1 MPPATDKY
9 KCLFRTHTLRKSVI
23 PPGDYKKS
31 PVFREDIGR
40 NIGFHDRATENSM
53 HIFRKAEKCEKCMD
67 VDLSY
72 QCDHVCD
79 VAPRI
84 GDVSDLHCVA
94 AENGETKISD
104 DKMR

>member
-1 MPPATDKY
+1 
-9 KCLFRTHTLRKSVI
+9 
-23 PPGDYKKS
+23 
-31 PVFREDIGR
+31 
-40 NIGFHDRATENSM
+40 M

-94 AENGETKISD
+94 AENGETKNSD

>member
-1 MPPATDKY
+1 
-9 KCLFRTHTLRKSVI
+9 
-23 PPGDYKKS
+23 
-31 PVFREDIGR
+31 
-40 NIGFHDRATENSM
+40 M

-94 AENGETKISD
+94 AQNGETNNSD
-104 DKMR
+104 LKCDEPTNNPVCVDLPHMPVPTTSDQRSSTVPHYDYCC